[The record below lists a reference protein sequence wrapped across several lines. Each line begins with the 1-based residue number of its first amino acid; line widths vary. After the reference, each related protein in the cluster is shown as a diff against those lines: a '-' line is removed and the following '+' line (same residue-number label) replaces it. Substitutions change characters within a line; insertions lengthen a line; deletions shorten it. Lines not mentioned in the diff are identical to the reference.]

1 MIRVPSEMLELF
13 EYFDCFVTQPSIG
26 ALKASGTETL
36 ASKYQKRLALHRRKF
51 DITNI
56 FRTNWAF
63 VTQNPASFKCIQLVF
78 CFVLLAA
85 SIRLASWL
93 YFGRNWNSLSHQR
106 LNSVLL
112 SQYTFRGSYNYS
124 NRRGLLGESAIRLC
138 CLFGSGWFFE
148 WPRGKHPLSSTW
160 PWADV
165 KPSLLVLWGVCWM
178 FVVAPALEI
187 PRGSPFHSG
196 SYYHQRSVSHR
207 PSEPFLFTSTG
218 KRILF
223 TFTHFVT
230 TAFAHLV
237 LRLLFYK
244 YYLSAKVSSVLQVK
258 ARRFARQR
266 AQ

>member
-26 ALKASGTETL
+26 TLKASGTETL
-36 ASKYQKRLALHRRKF
+36 ASK
-51 DITNI
+51 
-56 FRTNWAF
+56 
-63 VTQNPASFKCIQLVF
+63 CIQLVS
-78 CFVLLAA
+78 CFVLLTA

-106 LNSVLL
+106 LNSAPL
-112 SQYTFRGSYNYS
+112 SQYTFEESYNYS
-124 NRRGLLGESAIRLC
+124 NRRGRLGESAIRLR

-148 WPRGKHPLSSTW
+148 WPGGKHPLSSTW

-178 FVVAPALEI
+178 FVVAPTLEI

-196 SYYHQRSVSHR
+196 RYYHQRSVSHR
-207 PSEPFLFTSTG
+207 PSEHFLFSTG

-223 TFTHFVT
+223 TFPHFVT
-230 TAFAHLV
+230 TTAFALLV
-237 LRLLFYK
+237 LSPVFHK
-244 YYLSAKVSSVLQVK
+244 HYLSARVSKVLQVK

-266 AQ
+266 AQQPWKTIPLPLPEVLPT